1 MSYTRNS
8 LQSSKHTQTESE
20 RIEKKT
26 FYANINAKK
35 PEVATLVSDKI
46 DFKKKKTTTAKDEKG
61 HTNGKEVNSR
71 RGCKFMN
78 INTPIKNT

>member
-46 DFKKKKTTTAKDEKG
+46 DFKKKKNDYSE
-61 HTNGKEVNSR
+61 R
-71 RGCKFMN
+71 RKR
-78 INTPIKNT
+78 PYQW

>member
-46 DFKKKKTTTAKDEKG
+46 DLKKKKKRLQRKTKKAIPMVKRSIQEED
-61 HTNGKEVNSR
+61 VNL
-71 RGCKFMN
+71 
-78 INTPIKNT
+78 